1 MKGGDFYIKVKI
13 TRIAIIVFMI
23 ILVISLYFF
32 IRDFLEYK
40 ESNDTIIELSENVII
55 EESDEEKLI
64 IDWEK
69 LESINK
75 DIVGWIKI
83 DNTKIN
89 YPIIKDDDNL
99 KYLKHSYDGKYNSNG
114 SIFTLNSNPFNDNV
128 TVIYGHNMKS
138 GIMFSELGKYMNE
151 EFLKEHSGFEIY
163 TKNQNYKA
171 TIFSCYSIGISEEE
185 NNIKLLNFKEEIE
198 YYKKASKYFIEDIDK
213 IEKIVKL
220 STCSYLNNH
229 TTPTNQRY
237 FIVAKLE
244 KVD

>member
-13 TRIAIIVFMI
+13 TRIVIIVFMI
-23 ILVISLYFF
+23 ILVISLYLF

-40 ESNDTIIELSENVII
+40 ESNDTIIELSESVII
-55 EESDEEKLI
+55 EESDKEKLI

-89 YPIIKDDDNL
+89 YPILNDDDNL

-128 TVIYGHNMKS
+128 TVMYGHNMKS

-151 EFLKEHSGFEIY
+151 EFLILVLKY
-163 TKNQNYKA
+163 TQKIK
-171 TIFSCYSIGISEEE
+171 TIKQQYSVVI
-185 NNIKLLNFKEEIE
+185 
-198 YYKKASKYFIEDIDK
+198 
-213 IEKIVKL
+213 
-220 STCSYLNNH
+220 
-229 TTPTNQRY
+229 Q
-237 FIVAKLE
+237 
-244 KVD
+244 

>member
-23 ILVISLYFF
+23 ILVISLYLF

-40 ESNDTIIELSENVII
+40 EINDTISELSENVII
-55 EESDEEKLI
+55 EESNEEKLI

-89 YPIIKDDDNL
+89 YPILKDDDNL

-114 SIFTLNSNPFNDNV
+114 SIFTLNSKPFHDNV

-151 EFLKEHSGFEIY
+151 EFLKEHSSFEIY

-171 TIFSCYSIGISEEE
+171 TILSCYSIGIVEDE

>member
-13 TRIAIIVFMI
+13 TRIVIIVFMI
-23 ILVISLYFF
+23 ILVISLYLF

-40 ESNDTIIELSENVII
+40 ESNDTIIELSESVII
-55 EESDEEKLI
+55 EESDKEKLI

-89 YPIIKDDDNL
+89 YPILKDDDNL

-128 TVIYGHNMKS
+128 TVMYGHNMKS

-151 EFLKEHSGFEIY
+151 EFLKEHSSFEIY

-171 TIFSCYSIGISEEE
+171 TIFSCYSIGIVEEE
-185 NNIKLLNFKEEIE
+185 NNIKLLNFKDEIE

-237 FIVAKLE
+237 FVVAKLE
-244 KVD
+244 KVY